1 MAFFCLLWASLA
13 FGILLGFWLVTNEQK
28 RLVACRVFSKKTRT
42 DAKGDAPT
50 YLLAYVN
57 DHRSNAIGKAFPQIG
72 IEVIR

>member
-28 RLVACRVFSKKTRT
+28 RLVACRVFSMKTRT

-50 YLLAYVN
+50 YTCW
-57 DHRSNAIGKAFPQIG
+57 RTSTI
-72 IEVIR
+72 IEAMQSEKHFRKLELK